1 MPQGRA
7 PQPIGALVLP
17 RVNSPPGIRPYA
29 SIPVMANALGVGLI
43 GAGMIGQGHAYALR
57 LLAEDGEVRPV
68 AVTDLS
74 PDAVDAAR
82 AICPFERARHDA
94 QSVIDDPD
102 VDALVIV

>member
-1 MPQGRA
+1 
-7 PQPIGALVLP
+7 
-17 RVNSPPGIRPYA
+17 
-29 SIPVMANALGVGLI
+29 MANALGVGLI

-94 QSVIDDPD
+94 QPD
-102 VDALVIV
+102 SGHCENDSIRFERFPQWS